1 MNTGSALARFTI
13 TLSQAVTE
21 PVQVEW
27 FTSDGTAK
35 AGVDYAANKG
45 TVVFAPGETA
55 KTVDILVYGRAVGSE
70 DRSFFV
76 EMLPPT
82 NAILGT
88 SIGECIITVD
98 TSGSTPVTAI
108 IVPTGPKGDKGE
120 PGKDAVSPDPAEIAI
135 EVAPLIDVGSTV
147 LTAEGTESQDHPD
160 QTTVKAVARRVA
172 YAAPAKIA
180 TVVLADGDNTIPAST
195 LSGVNFSASGFYP
208 RVWRAG
214 SFITL
219 NWSVTSIGQ
228 LVIKSAVAGDVLY
241 AVEYMTASVLNSIS
255 EIERQ
260 FEKAAYNKLRSF
272 QKGNTVNAGDALF
285 NEADLTY
292 YEWKGPYPKVVPASS
307 TPASAGGI
315 GPTAW
320 VSVGDASYRTFLKTT
335 AGAGGVGY
343 DKTLTYVNN
352 TVGKEL
358 QNQGSDIDALE
369 SKLPYAVR
377 SLPTVL
383 KKANDGE
390 TITIACYGDSLTYGQ
405 DTSATGGQPPINGA
419 TQGRSPKPYPEM
431 LGTSLSTIGIT
442 ATIRN
447 RGYPGDTSADGLT
460 RWATDIASDVAII
473 MYGTND
479 AINAG
484 GTGLV
489 SVDDF
494 RKNIVTMI
502 EREAAKGAAVILMS
516 PPNVAERIKNAQ
528 IAPYR
533 AQVRLLAEAYGLPFI
548 DAAEQLETIT
558 NLWTDNLHLTTF
570 GYTELGWHIA
580 SLFANREGSILTVGA
595 GQLFHPTDHIGYG
608 GSTSFKVVSGSKGAN
623 YLIELAA
630 GQVYAIG
637 VYCDEDVIPV
647 IHSVNSQ
654 VDNSAISAYYAGA
667 PSATSGVK
675 TAGLA
680 HASSLGYRQKLT
692 AQKLSKGYRTLYLLN
707 NGTAFAYIEAVEF
720 QSISQPAMTLGF
732 FAKSD
737 ALSGIHQP
745 ARISNA
751 TNGWVAADVSRMLTA
766 DCQFCARLTLGT
778 EAIGGIA
785 LMNGFQVVPN
795 TFSDNVI
802 MAIRSGAILGI
813 REIINGVVGADTP
826 ASGVFPAT
834 GTWTGEIEMEI
845 VGTTCNVYV
854 DGVLKVTKTGIT
866 VNRGYPALYGQSAQ
880 RITCHSALIKGYT
893 KAIYE

>member
-1 MNTGSALARFTI
+1 MTVS
-13 TLSQAVTE
+13 
-21 PVQVEW
+21 
-27 FTSDGTAK
+27 
-35 AGVDYAANKG
+35 
-45 TVVFAPGETA
+45 TVVDHNDYTGNGVTTSFPYTFRIFTTDNLLV
-55 KTVDILVYGRAVGSE
+55 TVTDLNLTE
-70 DRSFFV
+70 
-76 EMLPPT
+76 
-82 NAILGT
+82 
-88 SIGECIITVD
+88 
-98 TSGSTPVTAI
+98 
-108 IVPTGPKGDKGE
+108 
-120 PGKDAVSPDPAEIAI
+120 
-135 EVAPLIDVGSTV
+135 TV
-147 LTAEGTESQDHPD
+147 LTLDTD
-160 QTTVKAVARRVA
+160 
-172 YAAPAKIA
+172 Y
-180 TVVLADGDNTIPAST
+180 
-195 LSGVNFSASGFYP
+195 
-208 RVWRAG
+208 
-214 SFITL
+214 
-219 NWSVTSIGQ
+219 SVT
-228 LVIKSAVAGDVLY
+228 
-241 AVEYMTASVLNSIS
+241 
-255 EIERQ
+255 
-260 FEKAAYNKLRSF
+260 
-272 QKGNTVNAGDALF
+272 
-285 NEADLTY
+285 
-292 YEWKGPYPKVVPASS
+292 
-307 TPASAGGI
+307 
-315 GPTAW
+315 
-320 VSVGDASYRTFLKTT
+320 
-335 AGAGGVGY
+335 GAGGYSGGNVVLTSPLASGWKISIARDLAPTQETDLRNQGKFFAEVHEDAFDKLTMLIQQALSRLGILNRRAVKVPEDGNWVAPRITDRKNKVFAWGDSGQPIAVLPASGSASDVMIELAKTTGAGLSGY
-343 DKTLTYVNN
+343 SDAVLYPAN
-352 TVGKEL
+352 TVGAEL
-358 QNQGSDIDALE
+358 KIQAEDISSLE

-377 SLPTVL
+377 TLATVL
-383 KKANDGE
+383 KKANDG
-390 TITIACYGDSLTYGQ
+390 TAITIACYGDSLTYGQ

-419 TQGRSPKPYPEM
+419 TQGRSPNPYPEM
-431 LGTSLSTIGIT
+431 LGVSLSTIGIT
-442 ATIRN
+442 ATIKN
-447 RGYPGDTSADGLT
+447 RGFPGDTSADGVT
-460 RWATDIASDVAII
+460 RWASSDATDVAII

-479 AINAG
+479 AIKTAA
-484 GTGLV
+484 LV

-494 RKNIVTMI
+494 RKNIVRII
-502 EREAAKGAAVILMS
+502 EREVAKGAAVILMS

-533 AQVRLLAEAYGLPFI
+533 AQIKYLADAYGIPFI

-570 GYTELGWHIA
+570 AYNELGWHIA

-623 YLIELAA
+623 YLIELGA

-654 VDNSAISAYYAGA
+654 GTNSSISAYYSGA
-667 PSATSGVK
+667 PSSTSGIK

-680 HASSLGYRQKLT
+680 HHRSVGYRQKLT

-707 NGTAFAYIEAVEF
+707 NGTVPAYIEAVEF
-720 QSISQPAMTLGF
+720 QSLSQPAMTLGF
-732 FAKSD
+732 FSKSD

-813 REIINGVVGADTP
+813 REVINGVVGTDTP
-826 ASGVFPAT
+826 ASGVFPET

-866 VNRGYPALYGQSAQ
+866 VNRGYPALYGQTAQ
-880 RITCHSALIKGYT
+880 RLTCHSALIKGYT